1 KKRRAGDGV
10 FPGGSG
16 ERRRSGDGEGT
27 EGAILPDGLLDG
39 SPPGHRAGGPSSPP
53 GGRFDP
59 DRLSRAI
66 PGHSRNLGG
75 TGPLLLP
82 KCPGTGGEGHTAGI
96 EGGASLGPAAG
107 YLLSGARS
115 PRRRRGIAAEGGGCG
130 AFSGKAVPG
139 GNRRP
144 AEGGARC
151 VEPGLRPVFPHG
163 GFLSRGAG
171 PGRWESSGALRADA
185 SRMIV
190 RK

>member
-1 KKRRAGDGV
+1 MGREGGCPHPLPGGRGEGSSRSDSPDVHSRCAGERRELSVRNGKAGSPPHLGRLLAGDGQKRRAGDGV

-66 PGHSRNLGG
+66 PGPFRNLGG

-107 YLLSGARS
+107 YLLSGEIGRASWRAR
-115 PRRRRGIAAEGGGCG
+115 R
-130 AFSGKAVPG
+130 
-139 GNRRP
+139 
-144 AEGGARC
+144 
-151 VEPGLRPVFPHG
+151 
-163 GFLSRGAG
+163 
-171 PGRWESSGALRADA
+171 
-185 SRMIV
+185 
-190 RK
+190 